1 MNVEHKEHNS
11 IKLLFAGLMV
21 TQFMSSLGQTVL
33 SSALPTIVGE
43 LDGVEHMTW
52 VITAFILAMTIM
64 MPIYGKLSDLLGRK
78 PLLIIAISLFLAGSV
93 FGGLAQSMN
102 FLIIAR
108 AIQGI
113 GGGGLMILSQAA
125 IADVVPPRE
134 RGKYMGIMGATFAVA
149 SVAGPLL
156 GGWFTE
162 GPGWRWAFWMNLPLG
177 ALAIIATVVFLHS
190 PKKTFETRPKVDYLG
205 MMLLAIATAS
215 LVLGLTW
222 GGSVYAWTD
231 PMIFLMFAIAV
242 VGGALFVWAES
253 KAAEP
258 IMPLFLF
265 RDRNFN
271 LTTIAGLFIAVGM
284 FGAIG
289 YMPTYLQMAGG
300 YSASI
305 AGLLMAPM
313 MLVLLIS
320 STISGLFVSKTG
332 NYKALPVVGSL
343 VVAIALGLMSTIK
356 VDTPV
361 WQICAYLGVMGL
373 GLGLVMQILTLIVQ
387 NSFSVR
393 VVGTA
398 TAATNYFRQV
408 GSTLGSAVVGSVFAS
423 RLLEHATQN
432 LAALGDAAASAGSAN
447 SFTPAIVHQ
456 LPEPVRDA
464 VVLSYNQALIPIFT
478 WLIPMMIIAAA
489 LLLFIRPKA
498 LKTTVEEVLSAPEK
512 SGAEQ
517 AQDRLDAPV
526 TQVTAGASS
535 ATDPAAPASPRD

>member
-1 MNVEHKEHNS
+1 MTKEHNS

-43 LDGVEHMTW
+43 LNGVEHMTW
-52 VITAFILAMTIM
+52 VITSFILAMTIM

-78 PLLIIAISLFLAGSV
+78 PLLIIAISLFLVGSV
-93 FGGLAQSMN
+93 FGGVADSMTQ
-102 FLIIAR
+102 LIIAR

-125 IADVVPPRE
+125 IADVVPPRD
-134 RGKYMGIMGATFAVA
+134 RGKYMGIMGATFAVS

-177 ALAIIATVVFLHS
+177 ALAIIATVMFLHS

-205 MMLLAIATAS
+205 MMLLAVATAS

-222 GGSVYAWTD
+222 GGSMYEWTD
-231 PMIFLMFAIAV
+231 WHVLMMFAIAIV
-242 VGGALFVWAES
+242 TGVLFAFVES
-253 KAAEP
+253 KAQEP

-265 RDRNFN
+265 RDRNF
-271 LTTIAGLFIAVGM
+271 LLATTAGLFTAVAM

-300 YSASI
+300 YSAST

-313 MLVLLIS
+313 MLVLLVV
-320 STISGLFVSKTG
+320 STASGVFVSKTG
-332 NYKALPVVGSL
+332 NYKALPIIGSL
-343 VVAIALGLMSTIK
+343 IVGVGLFLMARTT

-361 WQICAYLGVMGL
+361 WQICAAMSVLGVGL
-373 GLGLVMQILTLIVQ
+373 GMSMQLLTLIVQ
-387 NSFSVR
+387 NSFSVK

-398 TAATNYFRQV
+398 TAGTNYFRQV

-423 RLLEHATQN
+423 RLVEHAKEN
-432 LAALGDAAASAGSAN
+432 LSALGDAAQSAGSAN

-464 VVLSYNQALIPIFT
+464 VVLAYNQALIPIYL
-478 WLIPMMIIAAA
+478 WLIPLMVLAAI
-489 LLLFIRPKA
+489 LLFFIRPKA
-498 LKTTVEEVLSAPEK
+498 LATTVEESL
-512 SGAEQ
+512 
-517 AQDRLDAPV
+517 
-526 TQVTAGASS
+526 
-535 ATDPAAPASPRD
+535 AAPAERAVDSLEAPASEAGLLSPKTGSISKL